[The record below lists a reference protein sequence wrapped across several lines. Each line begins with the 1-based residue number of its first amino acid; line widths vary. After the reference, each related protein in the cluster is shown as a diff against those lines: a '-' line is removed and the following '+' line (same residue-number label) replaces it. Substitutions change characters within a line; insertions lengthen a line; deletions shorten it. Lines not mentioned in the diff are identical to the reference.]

1 MRQPLVKAIVSLAS
15 KGEGLSLDRIKPQ
28 ILEELNVKELEVAD
42 SITELDK
49 KEYDVN
55 SEGGYGVA
63 VSTEITPELAAE
75 GLAREIV
82 HRLQNMRRQAGFD
95 IADYIVTCYQ
105 GDDYTGQVIS
115 VFADY
120 IKRETLSREIVNEAP
135 GNDIFSENYKLSG
148 HDILLGVAKIK

>member
-1 MRQPLVKAIVSLAS
+1 M
-15 KGEGLSLDRIKPQ
+15 EKPGYT
-28 ILEELNVKELEVAD
+28 VG
-42 SITELDK
+42 
-49 KEYDVN
+49 

-63 VSTEITPELAAE
+63 ISTEITPELEAE

-105 GDDYTGQVIS
+105 GDDYTGQVI
-115 VFADY
+115 VDFADY
-120 IKRETLSREIVNEAP
+120 IQKETLSRELVNKVP
-135 GNDIFSENYKLSG
+135 GTDTFSESYRLSG